1 MFIFVFIFKSV
12 LYYIGGIFYE
22 IGFNKII
29 YNLLRII
36 ELELW
41 EKIYMEVKF

>member
-1 MFIFVFIFKSV
+1 MK
-12 LYYIGGIFYE
+12 FYE

-36 ELELW
+36 ELGIIRKDL
-41 EKIYMEVKF
+41 YGS